1 MRHNAPMLDSMTSP
15 LRQALA
21 RQVRQL
27 AGDSRAALDFTQPA
41 GDPGW
46 FGPDSVSWR
55 VHADFVAM
63 MTGGVAA
70 LMLQAL
76 HPLALAAVW
85 DYSNFRTDLRGR
97 LHRTALFIA
106 TTTYGPSAAAQAAV
120 DRVRAIHARVRGV
133 APDGQ
138 AYAADDP
145 HLLTFIHIAE
155 VYCFAAA
162 YDALVSPLSGAQRDL
177 YVAEMSRVPLA
188 LGAQGVPRDWTGL
201 LASLDAYQRELH
213 GGPRPQ
219 AILRLLRSMSSHPQS
234 RPATLGAVEHL
245 LAALGGRMSEVPMKI
260 MVQAAANLLP
270 QPARDLYGLHA
281 IPALQAGA
289 IQATLRT
296 CVPVMRWALRD
307 GVAAQARRRVE
318 MAQIL

>member
-1 MRHNAPMLDSMTSP
+1 MLENIDSP
-15 LRQALA
+15 LRQAVA

-27 AGDSRAALDFTQPA
+27 TGDSRAALDFTQPA

-46 FGPDSVSWR
+46 FGPDSMSWR

-85 DYSNFRTDLRGR
+85 DYSDFRADLRGR

-106 TTTYGPSAAAQAAV
+106 ITTYGPSTAAQAAV
-120 DRVRAIHARVRGV
+120 DRVRAIHARVRGI

-138 AYAADDP
+138 PYAADDP

-155 VYCFAAA
+155 VYCFAMA

-188 LGAQGVPRDWTGL
+188 LGAQNVPHDWTGL
-201 LASLDAYQRELH
+201 LASLETYRSELR

-219 AILRLLRSMSSHPQS
+219 AILRLLRGMASHPQS
-234 RPATLGAVEHL
+234 RPATLSAVERL
-245 LAALGGRMSEVPMKI
+245 LTVLGGRMNEVAVKI
-260 MVQAAANLLP
+260 MVQAAAALLP
-270 QPARDLYGLHA
+270 HPARDLYGLHA
-281 IPALQAGA
+281 APALQASA
-289 IQATLRT
+289 IQSVLRT
-296 CVPVMRWALRD
+296 CVPVMRWALHD
-307 GVAAQARRRVE
+307 GVAAQARRRVGV
-318 MAQIL
+318 A

>member
-1 MRHNAPMLDSMTSP
+1 MRHNAPMLENMTSP

-46 FGPDSVSWR
+46 FGPDTVSWR

-70 LMLQAL
+70 LLLQAL

-85 DYSNFRTDLRGR
+85 DYSDFRADLRGR

-120 DRVRAIHARVRGV
+120 ERVRAIHARVRGT
-133 APDGQ
+133 APDGRP
-138 AYAADDP
+138 YAADDP

-155 VYCFAAA
+155 VYCFASA
-162 YDALVSPLSGAQRDL
+162 YDGLVSRLPDAQRDA
-177 YVAEMSRVPLA
+177 YVDEMARVPLA
-188 LGAQGVPRDWTGL
+188 LGARDVPRDWAGL
-201 LASLDAYQRELH
+201 LAALQRYQPELR
-213 GGPRPQ
+213 GGARPQ
-219 AILRLLRSMSSHPQS
+219 AILRLLRSMASHPQS
-234 RPATLGAVEHL
+234 RPATRSAVNRL
-245 LAALGGRMSEVPMKI
+245 LAALGGRVNDVPVKL
-260 MVQAAANLLP
+260 MVQAAGSLLP
-270 QPARDLYGLHA
+270 EPARELYGLSDRSMLPTAVAHT
-281 IPALQAGA
+281 ALRA
-289 IQATLRT
+289 
-296 CVPVMRWALRD
+296 CVPLMRWALRD
-307 GVAAQARRRVE
+307 GVAAQARRRVG
-318 MAQIL
+318 AA